1 MQRPPIL
8 WAAGGIAR
16 NMCSPID
23 MQTFPRILLH
33 LPITSLSNSDF
44 SYRVVFLF
52 LPTVIKCVDLTSN
65 CWAAVSGAIT
75 ESTNDC
81 VNAVCK
87 SVQYHIRALR
97 HIRPSI
103 SEDVAKMVSSVLAD
117 YAKSFLFGTTPKS
130 ISKLQKAQNYL
141 ARVIARSSRSCCSH
155 SSSGSP
161 LVSLSAAQ
169 LCMLVILLVL
179 SESQTL
185 ICCAIPLYAVYLASA
200 ISALHSPWNLE
211 LSSFSYQNMY
221 QSWFFPSP
229 QNPLFQQGP
238 SNSFNVFLIASQ
250 LRLLLTIVHV
260 YLLARNAMS
269 RTFLTFCFLFNLF
282 CTTRWR
288 HNRIIFR
295 T

>member
-1 MQRPPIL
+1 
-8 WAAGGIAR
+8 
-16 NMCSPID
+16 
-23 MQTFPRILLH
+23 
-33 LPITSLSNSDF
+33 
-44 SYRVVFLF
+44 
-52 LPTVIKCVDLTSN
+52 
-65 CWAAVSGAIT
+65 VSGAIT

-130 ISKLQKAQNYL
+130 ISKLQKSTEFPCTRYRPFLSILLFTQL
-141 ARVIARSSRSCCSH
+141 QWLPTCQ
-155 SSSGSP
+155 
-161 LVSLSAAQ
+161 LVSRLPSAQ

-211 LSSFSYQNMY
+211 LSSFSSQNMH

-229 QNPLFQQGP
+229 QNPLFSRGLP
-238 SNSFNVFLIASQ
+238 IHSTSFL
-250 LRLLLTIVHV
+250 LRLRFGFCWPLCTYT
-260 YLLARNAMS
+260 YLLEM
-269 RTFLTFCFLFNLF
+269 L
-282 CTTRWR
+282 
-288 HNRIIFR
+288 
-295 T
+295 